1 MATFILLKRDQN
13 EDEDGVITVN
23 TRHHTVEEIAE
34 MLGTDPSAFI
44 TVPESHA
51 AQIIRPQGR
60 YQEIEEHV
68 TAKDGTNSRA
78 TSTEGTQ
85 SPDLRLGLGKDGAG
99 SRSVPVSNRDKSKSG
114 NRRNKKPAQ

>member
-13 EDEDGVITVN
+13 EDEDGVITVS

-51 AQIIRPQGR
+51 AQVIRPQGR
-60 YQEIEEHV
+60 YQEIEEHA
-68 TAKDGTNSRA
+68 TAEDGTNSRA
-78 TSTEGTQ
+78 ASTEGEQ
-85 SPDLRLGLGKDGAG
+85 SPDRRLERSKDGAG
-99 SRSVPVSNRDKSKSG
+99 SSSDPVSNLDKSKGG